1 MSSPGYTVIKIYDI
15 TYVLEMLIILHR
27 LTINKLIGKKTNNKT
42 KQLRISKITDII
54 IPSFS

>member
-27 LTINKLIGKKTNNKT
+27 LTINKLIGKKKNNKT